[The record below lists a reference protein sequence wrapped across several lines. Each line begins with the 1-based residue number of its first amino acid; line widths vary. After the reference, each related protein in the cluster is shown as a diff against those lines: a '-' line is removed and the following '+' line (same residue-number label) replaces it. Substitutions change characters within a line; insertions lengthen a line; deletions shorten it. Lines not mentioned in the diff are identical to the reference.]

1 MSALASSAVRIAFGV
16 AFALTAACRGG
27 EVPPPAPAP
36 AAEASPA
43 AVAPPTAPPPAA
55 RPAPAPPRRPRLG
68 LLRTSGSPEGPI
80 SYLVVEPPVA
90 KPDTP
95 LVIALHGRG
104 DTADAFAGLAEAL
117 DQPTRTIVARAPL
130 PFGNVGG
137 RAWYVL
143 GAPDEAAQI
152 RARVAELA
160 TLARQLAERYPDAPK
175 PALYGFSQGAVVAL
189 QAAADHPELW
199 SAVVA
204 LSGYL
209 PTTEGSPKVDRPLP
223 ILVVA
228 GTKDGVIPADRSWA
242 AAEALKAL
250 GHAPERFSFEGPHRV
265 PEDVARALRAFLAA
279 HVPGATDP
287 EP

>member
-1 MSALASSAVRIAFGV
+1 PV
-16 AFALTAACRGG
+16 AK
-27 EVPPPAPAP
+27 PAPARP
-36 AAEASPA
+36 AAPS
-43 AVAPPTAPPPAA
+43 
-55 RPAPAPPRRPRLG
+55 RPRLG

-80 SYLVVEPPVA
+80 SYIVVEPPVA
-90 KPDTP
+90 KTDTP

-152 RARVAELA
+152 RARVAELV
-160 TLARQLAERYPDAPK
+160 TLARQLAERYPAAPK

-209 PTTEGSPKVDRPLP
+209 PTTEGAPKVDRALP
-223 ILVVA
+223 ILLVA
-228 GTKDGVIPADRSWA
+228 GAKDGVIPAERSWA
-242 AAEALKAL
+242 AADALKAL
-250 GHAPERFSFEGPHRV
+250 GHAPERFSFDGPHRV
-265 PEDVARALRAFLAA
+265 PKEAAHALSAFLAA
-279 HVPGATDP
+279 HLPGAGTD
-287 EP
+287 